1 MVRTRVGYSGGTK
14 QNPTYHDLG
23 DHSET
28 IQIDYNPA
36 VIPYEQLLDVFW
48 DSHDP
53 TSPSWSR
60 QYMTAVFYHT
70 DEQKELAE
78 ASKAR
83 EEARI
88 KSGILTKILPVGQ
101 FTRAEGYH
109 QKYRLRQERDLV
121 RELSA
126 IYPKEIDFTDSTAAS
141 RINGYLDGYGTL
153 DELKEELPGF
163 GLSPQAAKVLTTE
176 VSRRK
181 GRTGCRL

>member
-1 MVRTRVGYSGGTK
+1 MDRPMAIFRWIFPAGIAIAALGFGALLQACDSAAPRSKTGTEIIMTRSIPKTTR
-14 QNPTYHDLG
+14 PP
-23 DHSET
+23 
-28 IQIDYNPA
+28 IDA
-36 VIPYEQLLDVFW
+36 
-48 DSHDP
+48 
-53 TSPSWSR
+53 
-60 QYMTAVFYHT
+60 TAP
-70 DEQKELAE
+70 KLAE

-88 KSGILTKILPVGQ
+88 KSGILTKIVPAGP

-126 IYPKEIDFTDSTAAS
+126 IYPKEIDFTDSTAAA
-141 RINGYLDGYGTL
+141 RINRYLDGYGTL
-153 DELKEELPGF
+153 DKLKEELPDF
-163 GLSPQAAKVLTTE
+163 GLSPQAVKMLTTE

>member
-1 MVRTRVGYSGGTK
+1 MVRTRVGYAGGTK
-14 QNPTYHDLG
+14 QNPTYHNLG

-28 IQIDYNPA
+28 VQMDYNPA
-36 VIPYEQLLDVFW
+36 VISYEQLLDVFW

-70 DEQKELAE
+70 DEQKKLAE

-88 KSGILTKILPVGQ
+88 KGRIVTKILPAGQ

-109 QKYRLRQERDLV
+109 QKYGLRQERDLV

-126 IYPKEIDFTDSTAAS
+126 IYPKETDFTDSTAAA
-141 RINGYLDGYGTL
+141 RINAYLDGYGTL
-153 DELKEELPGF
+153 NELQEELPGF
-163 GLSPQAAKVLTTE
+163 GLSPQAGKELTTV
-176 VSRRK
+176 VSKRK